1 MENKMFISKN
11 DWQDESLNGQV
22 RDQAQHC
29 PLTGHYFQ
37 PCSPI
42 KESKLFL

>member
-1 MENKMFISKN
+1 MTNQS
-11 DWQDESLNGQV
+11 DRQDESLNGQV

-29 PLTGHYFQ
+29 LLTCHYFQ